1 MSFNLIRNARVFFST
16 NVNAVTGVLNGFGCT
31 TSNTYEIQVLDGM
44 SFSQNTS
51 SETVTLNEAGATPV
65 RGQRSFNTA
74 LDPVDFSFSTYMRPR
89 DGGTN
94 ITAEERVLWNAMFA
108 VDAIGGSNPA
118 WSEAPSVATCVTT
131 NSQKHQLQ
139 KFALI
144 ILLDGSSYVIDN
156 CVLDTATVDFG
167 LDAIATI
174 AWTGKGTALRQVSGL
189 TATTG
194 ATVTFG
200 GANGTQEVQTITVD
214 ATGGTFTITYSGQTT
229 SALAYNVSAGAMQT
243 ALEALSNIAP
253 GDVVVT
259 GGVGAGGGGTPYTLT
274 WNSDQGDVAQPT
286 TNAGSLTG
294 GASTATVAT
303 STPGVSPTLKGTA
316 TGKNT
321 TAPFI
326 ANKLST
332 LEVTGGIDGTGT
344 AYTIALTGGNL
355 TISNNVSYLVP
366 ANLGVVNL
374 PATYFTGTRSITGS
388 LTAYLRTGST
398 NSAGLL
404 ADMLA
409 SASSEVDPEF
419 LVLVAVGGSTNTVRV
434 EFDMPACVLTIPAI
448 STEQVISVNINFTA
462 QGSSVSAFDVGA
474 ANELEVRY
482 YHPNT

>member
-16 NVNAVTGVLNGFGCT
+16 NVNAVTGVINALGCT
-31 TSNTYEIQVLDGM
+31 TSNTFEIQVLDGL

-51 SETVTLNEAGATPV
+51 SETVTLSEGGNTPV

-94 ITAEERVLWNAMFA
+94 ITAEESVLWNAMFA
-108 VDAIGGSNPA
+108 VDAIGGSNPS
-118 WSEAPSVATCVTT
+118 WSEAPTVATAVTI

-139 KFALI
+139 KFGLI
-144 ILLDGSSYVIDN
+144 ILLDGSSYAIDN

-174 AWTGKGTALRQVSGL
+174 AWTGKGTILRQISGL
-189 TATTG
+189 AASTG
-194 ATVTFG
+194 GTVTFSG
-200 GANGTQEVQTITVD
+200 
-214 ATGGTFTITYSGQTT
+214 ATG
-229 SALAYNVSAGAMQT
+229 V
-243 ALEALSNIAP
+243 LE
-253 GDVVVT
+253 
-259 GGVGAGGGGTPYTLT
+259 
-274 WNSDQGDVAQPT
+274 
-286 TNAGSLTG
+286 
-294 GASTATVAT
+294 
-303 STPGVSPTLKGTA
+303 GTA
-316 TGKNT
+316 KGKNT

-332 LEVTGGIDGTGT
+332 LEVTAGIDGTGT
-344 AYTIALTGGNL
+344 AYTIALTGGSL
-355 TISNNVSYLVP
+355 TISNNVSYLTP

-409 SASSEVDPEF
+409 SSSSEVDPEF
-419 LVLVAVGGSTNTVRV
+419 LVLVAVGGASNSVRV

-448 STEQVISVNINFTA
+448 STDQVVSVNINFTA
-462 QGSSVSAFDVGA
+462 QGSTASAFDVGA

>member
-31 TSNTYEIQVLDGM
+31 TSNTFEIQVLDGM

-51 SETVTLNEAGATPV
+51 SETVTLTEAGATPV

-139 KFALI
+139 KFALV

-189 TATTG
+189 SASTG
-194 ATVTFG
+194 GTVTFS
-200 GANGTQEVQTITVD
+200 GAGNSEVQTLTVN
-214 ATGGTFTITYSGQTT
+214 ATAGTYTITYSGQTT
-229 SALAYNVSAGAMQT
+229 SAIAFNAVAATVQS

-253 GDVVVT
+253 GDVIVS

-274 WNSDQGDVAQPT
+274 WNATLGNVAQPT
-286 TNAGSLTG
+286 TTPSLTG
-294 GASTATVAT
+294 GTSTATFAT
-303 STPGVSPTLKGTA
+303 ITPGVTAILTGTA
-316 TGKNT
+316 QGKNT

-332 LEVTGGIDGTGT
+332 LEVTSGIDGVGT
-344 AYTIALTGGNL
+344 AYTIALTGGSL
-355 TISNNVSYLVP
+355 TISNNVSYLTP

-388 LTAYLRTGST
+388 LTAYLRTGAL

-409 SASSEVDPEF
+409 SSTFEVDPEF
-419 LVLVAVGGSTNTVRV
+419 LVLVAVGGAANSVKV
-434 EFDMPACVLTIPAI
+434 EFEMPACVLTIPAI
-448 STEQVISVNINFTA
+448 STDQVVSVNINFTA
-462 QGSSVSAFDVGA
+462 QGSTASAFDIGA
-474 ANELEVRY
+474 ANELEIRY